1 MAAKE
6 TTSPVD
12 ELGNRCLKGGGAR
25 RNSGGKEISMAT
37 L

>member
-6 TTSPVD
+6 PTSPVD

-25 RNSGGKEISMAT
+25 GNSGGEVSMET